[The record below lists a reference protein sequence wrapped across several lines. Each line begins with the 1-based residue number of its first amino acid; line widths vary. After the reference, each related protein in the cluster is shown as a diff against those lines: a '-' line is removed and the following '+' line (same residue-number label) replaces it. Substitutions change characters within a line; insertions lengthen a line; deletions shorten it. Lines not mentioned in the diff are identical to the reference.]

1 MYHTSPQLSCHAGQV
16 ECRLDSSEQTS
27 PYLILAGILGLALF
41 FNAEQ
46 LSQSLSFR
54 ISTGSLI
61 FMLLAVLV
69 LVFMLARYALDPSP
83 VLPATTADCIVTVW

>member
-1 MYHTSPQLSCHAGQV
+1 MCKL
-16 ECRLDSSEQTS
+16 ESSEQVS
-27 PYLILAGILGLALF
+27 VYLILAGIVGLALF

-54 ISTGSLI
+54 VSTGSLI

-69 LVFMLARYALDPSP
+69 LVFALAR
-83 VLPATTADCIVTVW
+83 